1 MAASAKRLALAA
13 MTVPLGAPEEPL
25 VKDLGRY
32 KARARGA
39 RVRELA
45 LLGLALEREGFRL
58 GEQGELR
65 WPSALALGQGAT
77 GAQASPSPAPSPG
90 SPLAGLQGE
99 HQDAMKDLMA
109 NLGGLPTF

>member
-1 MAASAKRLALAA
+1 MAAPAKRLELAA

-25 VKDLGRY
+25 VRELGRY

-39 RVRELA
+39 RVKELA

-58 GEQGELR
+58 SETGEIR
-65 WPSALALGQGAT
+65 WPSALGLAGGAPVLQT
-77 GAQASPSPAPSPG
+77 SPAEPPSPG
-90 SPLAGLQGE
+90 EGLDDE
-99 HQDAMKDLMA
+99 HKQAMEQLIA

>member
-25 VKDLGRY
+25 ARDLGRY

-45 LLGLALEREGFRL
+45 LLGLAVEREGFRL
-58 GEQGELR
+58 GATGEIR
-65 WPSALALGQGAT
+65 WPSALALGPGVAAELPAT
-77 GAQASPSPAPSPG
+77 KDDAPSP
-90 SPLAGLQGE
+90 
-99 HQDAMKDLMA
+99 
-109 NLGGLPTF
+109 LGGLEASTRTRWNSW

>member
-1 MAASAKRLALAA
+1 MAAPAKRLELAA

-25 VKDLGRY
+25 VRELGRY

-39 RVRELA
+39 RVKELA

-58 GEQGELR
+58 GEAGEIR
-65 WPSALALGQGAT
+65 WPSALGLAGAAPSLPT
-77 GAQASPSPAPSPG
+77 PQAEAPSPAG
-90 SPLAGLQGE
+90 GLDDE
-99 HQDAMKDLMA
+99 HKQAMEQLMA